1 MNMVKKREEEKA
13 GLQLQYCSI
22 SSNDYNEMIKIR
34 SQQQIEVEGN
44 MKVF

>member
-1 MNMVKKREEEKA
+1 MNMVKNREEEKA
-13 GLQLQYCSI
+13 GQQLQYCTV

-44 MKVF
+44 MKIF

>member
-1 MNMVKKREEEKA
+1 MKTKKKREEEKA
-13 GLQLQYCSI
+13 GQQLQYCSI

-34 SQQQIEVEGN
+34 SQQQIEVKGN

>member
-1 MNMVKKREEEKA
+1 MVKKREEEKA
-13 GLQLQYCSI
+13 GQQLQYCSI
-22 SSNDYNEMIKIR
+22 SSNDFDER